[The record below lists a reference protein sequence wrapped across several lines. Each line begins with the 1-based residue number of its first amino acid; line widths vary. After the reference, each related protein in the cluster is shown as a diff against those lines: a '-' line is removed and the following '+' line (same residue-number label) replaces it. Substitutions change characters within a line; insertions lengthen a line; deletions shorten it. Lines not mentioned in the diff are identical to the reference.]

1 MRWTGVVLLGLVML
15 VGGVLLGLWKLG
27 VLARVDPVW
36 IVVGVLVTV
45 GLGIVGTVSR
55 RPPTILQ

>member
-1 MRWTGVVLLGLVML
+1 MRSAGIVLLGLVML

-36 IVVGVLVTV
+36 IAVGVLVTF
-45 GLGIVGTVSR
+45 GLGIVGSFSR
-55 RPPTILQ
+55 RPPTILP